1 MRNVSRF
8 AAIVLAAAG
17 LGLFVVPTTRG
28 DATTQPSSDTQAAT
42 GSVTGT
48 VMMDGKPVANARV
61 GLIDASQMKAHNGK
75 RNKNQT
81 GADAT
86 QTGGQTQDQTQTQP
100 QAQGQKRE
108 RPTPTATAM
117 TDSDGKFT
125 MSDVKVGEYVVMA
138 AEKGQGRGRMRI
150 SVASGETATVEIQ
163 LAQAPV
169 VERALQRSRI
179 RRHGRF
185 WILDLGL
192 WIEIENAASLKS
204 KIRNPKSQM
213 TLPWDSP
220 KCESL
225 FHAHWVS
232 PPVESAKI
240 AGIRVAGGTTVELAH
255 PVRSEPLAS
264 HAPGRF
270 SMTLQGKFLVRNG
283 VLVVMLLLLG
293 AASIWGLWGL
303 RQQVD
308 LALYEYSNLQ
318 TIESAESAAAQG
330 ADAFERRATTGA
342 GCGGAA

>member
-1 MRNVSRF
+1 MKAAIACCVKQYRRKIMRNVSRF

-86 QTGGQTQDQTQTQP
+86 QTGGQTQDQTQTQ
-100 QAQGQKRE
+100 AQGQKRE

-138 AEKGQGRGRMRI
+138 VEKGQGRGRTRI

-163 LAQAPV
+163 LAQ
-169 VERALQRSRI
+169 
-179 RRHGRF
+179 G
-185 WILDLGL
+185 
-192 WIEIENAASLKS
+192 
-204 KIRNPKSQM
+204 
-213 TLPWDSP
+213 
-220 KCESL
+220 
-225 FHAHWVS
+225 
-232 PPVESAKI
+232 
-240 AGIRVAGGTTVELAH
+240 AGG
-255 PVRSEPLAS
+255 
-264 HAPGRF
+264 
-270 SMTLQGKFLVRNG
+270 GK
-283 VLVVMLLLLG
+283 G
-293 AASIWGLWGL
+293 AAK
-303 RQQVD
+303 V
-308 LALYEYSNLQ
+308 AN
-318 TIESAESAAAQG
+318 
-330 ADAFERRATTGA
+330 
-342 GCGGAA
+342 